1 MFVRIESQYWRDEDA
16 AESHDAKTGAKL
28 MTFHQRYI
36 VVIFIFFPSSSTTP
50 TAIVVVVLVSRVDGN
65 FVTYTGIAVYIIYY
79 IIIILYIGMYVV

>member
-50 TAIVVVVLVSRVDGN
+50 TAIFVVVLVRRVDGILLHTH
-65 FVTYTGIAVYIIYY
+65 VLQYTLYIILLY
-79 IIIILYIGMYVV
+79 II